1 MVGISP
7 ELSALLLAL
16 RSAPSPRARLSLLFR
31 AYRQVKRLSAQ
42 ERAQLALHLGV
53 EGAGDVVERLAE
65 RHETIPVEPILGL
78 LHRVEENDPAQLRR
92 LVGRLR
98 DRRQWPGLVQ
108 EGLAAA
114 AKAAAP
120 PFPPSPP
127 PPPGSPPVPVRGP
140 GPIVAL
146 PPPAPPRRSE
156 PPPRSPEV
164 SEPSP
169 AGAAP
174 DAPVTPAPAAKPVST
189 PPGPPSPP
197 PPRQVPPSP
206 PPASAPPP
214 PASPRPL
221 AASELAVRLRASRF
235 LTRRFLA
242 LRQGLAD
249 LEGASAAQLGE
260 VLSAFPDGWA
270 RRRALQTL
278 GRAGLP
284 VAPLVA
290 ELPARDRRWFRA

>member
-31 AYRQVKRLSAQ
+31 AYRQVKRLSPQ

-65 RHETIPVEPILGL
+65 RHESVPVEPILGL
-78 LHRVEENDPAQLRR
+78 LHRVEEGDPAQLRG

-98 DRRQWPGLVQ
+98 DRRQWPGLIQ

-114 AKAAAP
+114 AKVAAP
-120 PFPPSPP
+120 PPSPEPPAAITPAVRTAPVPIITPP
-127 PPPGSPPVPVRGP
+127 PPPARPPEPPP
-140 GPIVAL
+140 GPPPEVPEPSPAAPPL
-146 PPPAPPRRSE
+146 EPPPAPALEVMPPA
-156 PPPRSPEV
+156 PPPRAVP
-164 SEPSP
+164 
-169 AGAAP
+169 
-174 DAPVTPAPAAKPVST
+174 PAA
-189 PPGPPSPP
+189 P
-197 PPRQVPPSP
+197 PPRAPSP
-206 PPASAPPP
+206 LAV
-214 PASPRPL
+214 ASPRPQAAPEL
-221 AASELAVRLRASRF
+221 AARLRASRF
-235 LTRRFLA
+235 LTRRFRA
-242 LRQGLAD
+242 LRQGLSD
-249 LEGASAAQLGE
+249 LEGASSAQLGE

-278 GRAGLP
+278 SRAGLS

-290 ELPARDRRWFRA
+290 ELPARDQRWFRA